1 MRQKNLLEYLENIL
15 KVSPDKTAYES
26 YDGREIKLS
35 FREVSERARS
45 IGTALINE
53 GAANE
58 PVLIFMERTPLAITA
73 FFGTLYAGCYYVP
86 VDPDMPVS
94 RIDKIIANLKPRF
107 MISEEATSAKASESI
122 FDGRTLG
129 YEDLIKA
136 AEDKEKL
143 QKVRDRMIDTDPAY
157 VVYTSGSTGTPKGI
171 VACHRSVIDYIEN
184 LSEVLEVSSGTR
196 FGNQSPFCFDACL
209 KEIYPTIR
217 SGASAVMVPRQ
228 LFSFPVKLIEF
239 LNDHEIN
246 TVCWVVSALTM
257 VSALGAL
264 ENNMPHL
271 KTVAFGSEVLK
282 IKEFNKWRKALPDAR
297 FINLY
302 GPTEATGMSTY
313 YIVDRDFAEGDT
325 IPVGRPFDNTR
336 IILLDDEDKLSD
348 EGEICICGTCLT
360 PGYINAPELTDKVFT
375 QNPLN
380 VNFKELIYR
389 TGDIGRMNE
398 KGELLF
404 VSRKDSQIKHMG
416 HRIEL
421 GEIEETAGGLEGTVL
436 TCALFD
442 REKDRISLVYSGSK
456 DIKQMREYLKE
467 NLPAYMLP
475 ARTVRLDEMPLTP
488 NGKID
493 RKKLEVELNG

>member
-1 MRQKNLLEYLENIL
+1 MRQKNLLEYLENTL
-15 KVSPDKTAYES
+15 RVSPDKTAYES
-26 YDGREIKLS
+26 YEGREIKLT
-35 FREVSERARS
+35 FKEVYDRARS
-45 IGTALINE
+45 IGSGLCKA
-53 GAANE
+53 GAAGKA
-58 PVLIFMERTPLAITA
+58 VLIFMERTPLAVTA
-73 FFGTLYAGCYYVP
+73 FFGTLYAGGCYVP

-94 RIDKIIANLKPRF
+94 RIDRIIDNLKPAF
-107 MISEEATSAKASESI
+107 MITEEATADKASKSI
-122 FDGRTLG
+122 FAGKVLR
-129 YEDLIKA
+129 YEDLIKTP
-136 AEDKEKL
+136 EEKDLLQGIRDK
-143 QKVRDRMIDTDPAY
+143 MIDTDPAY

-184 LSEVLEVSSGTR
+184 LSEVLEVSADTR

-209 KEIYPTIR
+209 KEIYPTIKF
-217 SGASAVMVPRQ
+217 GASAVMVPRQ

-239 LNDHEIN
+239 INDHEIN

-264 ENNMPHL
+264 ENNVPRL
-271 KTVAFGSEVLK
+271 KTVAFGSEIFK

-313 YIVDRDFAEGDT
+313 YIVDRDFAEGDM

-336 IILLDDEDKLSD
+336 IFLLDDNDELSD
-348 EGEICICGTCLT
+348 EGEICISGTCLT
-360 PGYINAPELTDKVFT
+360 PGYINAPELTDRVFT

-380 VNFKELIYR
+380 NSFRELIYR
-389 TGDIGRMNE
+389 TGDIGRMNGR
-398 KGELLF
+398 GELVF
-404 VSRKDSQIKHMG
+404 VSRKDCQIKHMG

-421 GEIEETAGGLEGTVL
+421 GEIEEIAGGLEGTVL

-442 REKDRISLVYSGSK
+442 RDKDRISLVYSGNK
-456 DIKQMREYLKE
+456 DVKQMKEYLKD
-467 NLPAYMLP
+467 NLPAYMIP

>member
-1 MRQKNLLEYLENIL
+1 MRQKNLLEYLEHIL
-15 KVSPDKTAYES
+15 TLSPDKTAYES
-26 YDGREIKLS
+26 YDGREIRLS

-45 IGTALINE
+45 SGTALLKE
-53 GAANE
+53 GAAAE

-86 VDPDMPVS
+86 IDPDMPVS
-94 RIDKIIANLKPRF
+94 RIDRIIENLKPRL
-107 MISEEATSAKASESI
+107 MITEEAVSDKASKTA
-122 FDGRTLG
+122 FAGKVLL
-129 YEDLIKA
+129 YEELIKTGKD
-136 AEDKEKL
+136 EVLLRKIRDK
-143 QKVRDRMIDTDPAY
+143 MIDTDPAY

-184 LSEVLEVSSGTR
+184 LSVVLDVRPDTR

-209 KEIYPTIR
+209 KEIYPVIR

-239 LNDHEIN
+239 LNEHEIN
-246 TVCWVVSALTM
+246 TVCWVVSALSM

-264 ENNMPHL
+264 ENNVPKL
-271 KTVAFGSEVLK
+271 KTVAFGSEVFK

-302 GPTEATGMSTY
+302 GPTEATGMSCY

-336 IILLDDEDKLSD
+336 IILLDDEDKEAS

-360 PGYINAPELTDKVFT
+360 PGYINAPDLTDKVFT

-380 VNFKELIYR
+380 RNFHELIYR
-389 TGDIGRMNE
+389 TGDIGRYNA
-398 KGELLF
+398 KGELVF
-404 VSRKDSQIKHMG
+404 ISRKDHQIKHMG

-421 GEIEETAGGLEGTVL
+421 GEIEEVAGGLEGTVL

-442 REKDRISLVYSGSK
+442 RERDRISLIYSGAK
-456 DIKQMREYLKE
+456 DVKEMKEYLKE
-467 NLPAYMLP
+467 NLPSYMLP
-475 ARTVRLDEMPLTP
+475 AKTVRLDEMPLTP
-488 NGKID
+488 NGKIN
-493 RKKLEVELNG
+493 RKKLEEELNG